1 MSNVT
6 TIRNLIQLGI
16 DELKKSKI
24 DTYNI
29 DTYLLLGNVL
39 KKDRVYLMIHGEE
52 EVEEEKKHA
61 YINLLN
67 IRKNKMPMQYILGS
81 VEFMG
86 IDFFVKEGV
95 LIPRGDTEILVEE
108 VLSRIE
114 DNMENINV
122 LDLCSGSGAIGLS
135 IAYYKK
141 NVTVD
146 LVDLYPIPKEVT
158 IENIK
163 RLKLEKKARFIKSDL
178 LNEVKQQGLKYD
190 IIVSNPPYIREGVIS
205 TLMDDVKNYEPHTA
219 LSGGEDGLE
228 FYKRIIEDSQDILKG
243 KKVLAFE
250 IGYDQGKE
258 VKKLMSEYGFEN
270 INIIRDLAGLDRTVI
285 GNLPKDY

>member
-52 EVEEEKKHA
+52 EVDEEKKHA

-114 DNMENINV
+114 DMENVNV

-135 IAYYKK
+135 IAYYKR

-163 RLKLEKKARFIKSDL
+163 RLKFEKKARFIKSDL